1 MTLQFGVH
9 LIIVNGLIPFF
20 LLNTEQHGDMAKELH
35 STTDGAGRGK
45 DQIWRQTCNT
55 FFFKKN
61 DELSLLE
68 NIEQNVGEQP
78 VEILEH
84 IIK

>member
-1 MTLQFGVH
+1 MVLAEGRIRFGDKLVIH
-9 LIIVNGLIPFF
+9 
-20 LLNTEQHGDMAKELH
+20 
-35 STTDGAGRGK
+35 
-45 DQIWRQTCNT
+45 

>member
-1 MTLQFGVH
+1 MTLKFGVH

-35 STTDGAGRGK
+35 SATDGAGRGK

-55 FFFKKN
+55 FFKKN

-68 NIEQNVGEQP
+68 NIEQNVGDQP

-84 IIK
+84 NIK